1 MHLYARAR
9 LDADSGLA
17 TAALGCATGDIVYSN
32 GHIGRLLYVKPSF
45 LSQIPADVRSYGAEH
60 KAFPHETTLDQWFS
74 ESQFESYRKLGRYQ
88 IKELV
93 KGVAD
98 GDLSGVFGAEQPP
111 AHQQEANGEPAES
124 VIAVHMAPAEVD
136 AERIAAE

>member
-9 LDADSGLA
+9 LDADLE
-17 TAALGCATGDIVYSN
+17 TVALGCATGDIFYSN

-88 IKELV
+88 SNVLV

-98 GDLSGVFGAEQPP
+98 GDLSGMFGAHQPP
-111 AHQQEANGEPAES
+111 ANDGEPAES
-124 VIAVHMAPAEVD
+124 VIAVQIAPAEVD